1 MFLFFLS
8 SEDDRVVELET
19 TLEEVKKQRD
29 LAEREKSKQST
40 RCEELETQTKQLKN
54 KLQSL
59 EQEVNKLNLGKYE
72 KLKATLQPLR
82 TALPD
87 TNLENSGQ
95 LDQRND
101 TLAGECWKRIGP
113 FPREKLSRGFLWS
126 RLT

>member
-1 MFLFFLS
+1 MFFLS
-8 SEDDRVVELET
+8 SEDDLVVEPET
-19 TLEEVKKQRD
+19 TLEEVKLQRD
-29 LAEREKSKQST
+29 LAESEKSEQCT
-40 RCEELETQTKQLKN
+40 RCEELETQAKELKN

-59 EQEVNKLNLGKYE
+59 ELEVKKLNLSKYE
-72 KLKATLQPLR
+72 NLKATLQLLW

-101 TLAGECWKRIGP
+101 ALEGECWKRIGP
-113 FPREKLSRGFLWS
+113 FIREKIIRGLLWW

>member
-1 MFLFFLS
+1 M
-8 SEDDRVVELET
+8 
-19 TLEEVKKQRD
+19 
-29 LAEREKSKQST
+29 
-40 RCEELETQTKQLKN
+40 ETQTKQLKN

-59 EQEVNKLNLGKYE
+59 EKEVNKLNLSKYE
-72 KLKATLQPLR
+72 KLKATLQLLR

-113 FPREKLSRGFLWS
+113 FTREKLSRGFLWS